1 MSQFIVALSPPSFE
15 FLGLVPGFADQD
27 RYERD
32 DEEGRV
38 EVGDEVRFAVGV
50 VRKDCLADMVSLH
63 LRSVSQRV
71 TRSLTLARK
80 LETVQRKTVTNK
92 SSKPT
97 ERLHFAQ
104 LEAFTFQPP
113 GVSCSCVVEVA
124 FPRGFSKACAAL
136 AGIGGSR
143 LAMMC
148 CRDKSQGCV

>member
-38 EVGDEVRFAVGV
+38 EVGDEVRLAVGV
-50 VRKDCLADMVSLH
+50 VRKDCLADTVSLH

-71 TRSLTLARK
+71 SRSLTLARK

-97 ERLHFAQ
+97 ERLHLAQ
-104 LEAFTFQPP
+104 LEAFTFQP

-124 FPRGFSKACAAL
+124 FPRGFSKTCAAL